1 MNQTDS
7 PFGQHQPGT
16 SSDEQQASTLREAA
30 ARRLRRLTAPGG
42 WLDQRR
48 RELTAAINDWSSAEH
63 WVRTVTYTV
72 ALALGLL
79 ILGTAGGIL
88 LQAAA
93 AAIGAVHLPEHI
105 PGTGDGLATTIT
117 HPVHAYLA
125 SHTPAPLTEASAYG
139 VWKTFGLA
147 AGALACFSQAATWR
161 LAWTGWSVVTV
172 TMVWS
177 GTDPAGRT
185 VAVGITA
192 AALAAASALALRGI
206 SFSLRP
212 LVINRTEVQPQITV
226 QAPAPQPSPGPV
238 RLTSLPNP
246 SGPFD
251 QRH

>member
-1 MNQTDS
+1 MNQPNS

-16 SSDEQQASTLREAA
+16 SSDEQHPGTLREAA

-48 RELTAAINDWSSAEH
+48 RELTAAINDWDSAER
-63 WVRTVTYTV
+63 WVRVLAYTV
-72 ALALGLL
+72 ALAAAALV
-79 ILGTAGGIL
+79 LGTAGGIL

-93 AAIGAVHLPEHI
+93 ALIGAVHLPEHI
-105 PGTGDGLATTIT
+105 PGTGDGLAATIT

-125 SHTPAPLTEASAYG
+125 AHTPAPLTAATAYG
-139 VWKTFGLA
+139 AWKTFGLA

-161 LAWTGWSVVTV
+161 LAWTSWSVATV
-172 TMVWS
+172 AMVWS
-177 GTDPAGRT
+177 GTDPAGRP
-185 VAVGITA
+185 VAVGITT

-206 SFSLRP
+206 SFTLRP